1 MDTNK
6 STKSEAARF
15 RTFFTDQIKDIYWA
29 ERHLL
34 AALKKMQKAASS
46 PKLAEAF
53 ASHLTETEGQIER
66 LKCVFELL
74 GKAPQGKKCDAMA
87 GLISE
92 AESAIEDTENGSYTR
107 DAALILAAQK
117 AEHYEIASYGT
128 LRYYAKLMGEKEIAR
143 ELGAIL
149 KEEKSADT
157 LLTCLSE
164 KEVREAVCEPVPA
177 E

>member
-6 STKSEAARF
+6 STKTEAARF
-15 RTFFTDQIKDIYWA
+15 RTFFIDQIKDIYWA
-29 ERHLL
+29 EKHLS
-34 AALKKMQKAASS
+34 AALKKMQKAAAS

-53 ASHLTETEGQIER
+53 ANHITESEGQIER
-66 LKCVFELL
+66 LKHVFELL

-92 AESAIEDTENGSYTR
+92 AESVIEDTETGTYTR
-107 DAALILAAQK
+107 DAGLILAAQK

-128 LRYYAKLMGEKEIAR
+128 LQYYAKLMGEKEVAR

-149 KEEKSADT
+149 KEEKNADS

-164 KEVREAVCEPVPA
+164 KEVREAVCEAVPA